1 MNVLGIETSCDE
13 TSVAVVRDGVEILSN
28 FIASQVDIHA
38 LTGGVVPE
46 VAARKHVERLSVL
59 IQEALHRAG
68 IGYGEID
75 LIAVTNRPGLVG
87 ALMVGVSAGK
97 ALAYALGKPI
107 VAVHHLEGH
116 IASNFLTAPDLR
128 FPFVCLIVSGGHTD
142 LHIVEGH
149 GRRHRLGSTRDDAA
163 GEAFDKAARLLG
175 LGYPGG
181 PVIDRTAKRG
191 DPKAIAFPRA
201 WLEEGSYDFSF
212 SGLKTALLRHVQ
224 QAGETLNVADVAAS
238 FQEAIVEVLVG
249 KAIRAAQEYGIPRI
263 AVCGGVA
270 ANSRLKEAMSE
281 EASKRGY
288 QLVVPPLVL
297 CTDNA
302 AMIASAGYFQYTTA
316 GASPMDF
323 DTIASEALAG

>member
-1 MNVLGIETSCDE
+1 VKILGIETSCDE

-28 FIASQVDIHA
+28 VIASQVDIHA

-46 VAARKHVERLSVL
+46 VAARKHVERLSV
-59 IQEALHRAG
+59 IIEEALGRAG
-68 IGYGEID
+68 IGYADVD
-75 LIAVTNRPGLVG
+75 LVAVTNRPGLVG

-116 IASNFLTAPDLR
+116 IASNFLTVPDLH

-149 GRRHRLGSTRDDAA
+149 GRRRRLGSTRDDAA
-163 GEAFDKAARLLG
+163 GEAFDKAARLLN

-181 PVIDRTAKRG
+181 PVIDRKAKEG
-191 DPKAIAFPRA
+191 NPQAVAFPRA

-212 SGLKTALLRHVQ
+212 SGLKTALLRYVRQ
-224 QAGETLNVADVAAS
+224 MGDSLNVADTAAS
-238 FQEAIVEVLVG
+238 FQEAIVDVLVG
-249 KAIRAAQEYGIPRI
+249 KTIRAAEESGIPRI

-270 ANSRLKEAMSE
+270 ANSRLKAVMSE
-281 EASKRGY
+281 EAGKRGY
-288 QLVVPPLVL
+288 QLVIPPLIL

-302 AMIASAGYFQYTTA
+302 AMIASAGYFHYITT
-316 GASPMDF
+316 GASEMNF

>member
-28 FIASQVDIHA
+28 LIASQVDIHA

-59 IQEALHRAG
+59 IQEALHQAG

-149 GRRHRLGSTRDDAA
+149 GRRRRLGSTRDDAA

-191 DPKAIAFPRA
+191 APKAIAFPRA

-212 SGLKTALLRHVQ
+212 SGLKTALLRYVQ
-224 QAGETLNVADVAAS
+224 QAGDALNVADAAAS
-238 FQEAIVEVLVG
+238 FQEAVVEVLVNR
-249 KAIRAAQEYGIPRI
+249 AVRAAEEYGVPRI

-281 EASKRGY
+281 EAGKRGY
-288 QLVVPPLVL
+288 HLVVPPPVL

-302 AMIASAGYFQYTTA
+302 AMIASAGYFHYITF
-316 GASPMDF
+316 GASGIDF

>member
-1 MNVLGIETSCDE
+1 MYVLGIETSCDE

-28 FIASQVDIHA
+28 LIASQVDIHA

-46 VAARKHVERLSVL
+46 VAARKHVERLGVL
-59 IQEALHRAG
+59 LEEALHRANLR
-68 IGYGEID
+68 YADID

-116 IASNFLTAPDLR
+116 IASNFLAQPDLQ

-149 GRRHRLGSTRDDAA
+149 GRRRRLGSTRDDAA
-163 GEAFDKAARLLG
+163 GEAFDKGARLLG

-181 PVIDRTAKRG
+181 PHIDRAAKG
-191 DPKAIAFPRA
+191 GNPQAIAFPRA

-212 SGLKTALLRHVQ
+212 SGLKTALLRYVQ
-224 QAGETLNVADVAAS
+224 QAGDALNVADAAAS

-249 KAIRAAQEYGIPRI
+249 KALRAAEEYGIPRI

-270 ANSRLKEAMSE
+270 ANSRLKELLSE
-281 EASKRGY
+281 EAGKRGY

-302 AMIASAGYFQYTTA
+302 AMIAAAGYFQYTTS
-316 GASPMDF
+316 GATSIDF

>member
-28 FIASQVDIHA
+28 LIASQVDIHA

-46 VAARKHVERLSVL
+46 VAARKHVESLSVL
-59 IQEALHRAG
+59 VEEALHQAG
-68 IGYGEID
+68 IGYGDVD

-116 IASNFLTAPDLR
+116 IASNFLTAPDLQ

-149 GRRHRLGSTRDDAA
+149 GRRRRLGVTRDDAA

-181 PVIDRTAKRG
+181 PVIDRTARLG
-191 DPKAIAFPRA
+191 NPQAIAFPRA

-212 SGLKTALLRHVQ
+212 SGLKTALLRYVQ
-224 QAGETLNVADVAAS
+224 QAGDALNVADAAAS

-249 KAIRAAQEYGIPRI
+249 KAVRAAEEYGIPRI

-270 ANSRLKEAMSE
+270 ANSRLKELMSE
-281 EASKRGY
+281 EAGRRGY

-302 AMIASAGYFQYTTA
+302 AMIASAGYFQYITF
-316 GASPMDF
+316 GGSDMNF
-323 DTIASEALAG
+323 DTIASEVLAG

>member
-28 FIASQVDIHA
+28 LIASQVDIHT

-46 VAARKHVERLSVL
+46 VAARKHVERLSVV
-59 IQEALHRAG
+59 IDQALQKANL
-68 IGYGEID
+68 GYQDID

-97 ALAYALGKPI
+97 ALAYTLGKPV

-116 IASNFLTAPDLR
+116 VASNFLTAPDLQ

-149 GRRHRLGSTRDDAA
+149 GRRRRLGSTRDDAA

-181 PVIDRTAKRG
+181 PVIDRTAKTG
-191 DPKAIAFPRA
+191 NPQAIALPRA

-212 SGLKTALLRHVQ
+212 SGLKTALLRYVQ
-224 QAGETLNVADVAAS
+224 QTGDRLNVPDAAAS
-238 FQEAIVEVLVG
+238 FQEAVVDVLV
-249 KAIRAAQEYGIPRI
+249 KKTIRAADEYGIPRI
-263 AVCGGVA
+263 GVCGGVA
-270 ANSRLKEAMSE
+270 ANSRLKELMG
-281 EASKRGY
+281 EAAASRGY
-288 QLVVPPLVL
+288 QLVVPPLIL

-302 AMIASAGYFQYTTA
+302 AMIAAAGYFQYLHY
-316 GASPMDF
+316 GASDFDF

>member
-1 MNVLGIETSCDE
+1 MIALGIETSCDE

-28 FIASQVDIHA
+28 LIASQVDIHA

-46 VAARKHVERLSVL
+46 VAARKHVERLTP
-59 IQEALHRAG
+59 IIEEALRRANVSFTD
-68 IGYGEID
+68 ID

-116 IASNFLTAPDLR
+116 IASNFLTAPDLQ

-149 GRRHRLGSTRDDAA
+149 GKRRRLGSTRDDAA

-181 PVIDRTAKRG
+181 PAIDRKAKEG
-191 DPKAIAFPRA
+191 NPQAIAFPTCVAGGRQLRLQLQRA
-201 WLEEGSYDFSF
+201 EDCAVASGAAGGRHAERRRCRRQLSGSHC
-212 SGLKTALLRHVQ
+212 GR
-224 QAGETLNVADVAAS
+224 AGAEDH
-238 FQEAIVEVLVG
+238 
-249 KAIRAAQEYGIPRI
+249 PRG
-263 AVCGGVA
+263 GGVWHPAHRGVRGSGGELAPESGNERGSGQTRLPAGHPA
-270 ANSRLKEAMSE
+270 ADS
-281 EASKRGY
+281 
-288 QLVVPPLVL
+288 VH
-297 CTDNA
+297 
-302 AMIASAGYFQYTTA
+302 
-316 GASPMDF
+316 
-323 DTIASEALAG
+323 

>member
-28 FIASQVDIHA
+28 LIASQVDIHA

-281 EASKRGY
+281 EAGKRGY

-316 GASPMDF
+316 GASSMDF

>member
-1 MNVLGIETSCDE
+1 MYILGIETSCDE

-28 FIASQVDIHA
+28 LIASQVDIHA

-59 IQEALHRAG
+59 LEEALHQAHL
-68 IGYGEID
+68 GYSDID
-75 LIAVTNRPGLVG
+75 LVAVTNRPGLVG

-116 IASNFLTAPDLR
+116 IASNFLTQPDLQ

-142 LHIVEGH
+142 LHLVEGH
-149 GRRHRLGSTRDDAA
+149 GRRRRLGSTRDDAA
-163 GEAFDKAARLLG
+163 GEAFDKGARLLG

-181 PVIDRTAKRG
+181 PLIDRAAKG
-191 DPKAIAFPRA
+191 GNPQAVAFPRA

-212 SGLKTALLRHVQ
+212 SGLKTALLRYVQ
-224 QAGETLNVADVAAS
+224 GAGEALDLADTAAS

-249 KAIRAAQEYGIPRI
+249 KTLRAAEEYGVPRI

-270 ANSRLKEAMSE
+270 ANSRLKEVFQR
-281 EASKRGY
+281 EAERRGY
-288 QLVVPPLVL
+288 QLVVPPPVL

-302 AMIASAGYFQYTTA
+302 AMIAAAGYFQYITA
-316 GASPMDF
+316 GGTAIDF

>member
-1 MNVLGIETSCDE
+1 MYVLGIETSCDE

-28 FIASQVDIHA
+28 LIASQVDIHA

-59 IQEALHRAG
+59 LEEALHQANLRYAD
-68 IGYGEID
+68 ID
-75 LIAVTNRPGLVG
+75 LIAATNRPGLVG
-87 ALMVGVSAGK
+87 ALMVGVSAAK

-116 IASNFLTAPDLR
+116 IASSFLAQPDLR

-149 GRRHRLGSTRDDAA
+149 GRRRRLGSTRDDAA
-163 GEAFDKAARLLG
+163 GEAFDKGARLLG

-181 PVIDRTAKRG
+181 PLIDRAARG
-191 DPKAIAFPRA
+191 GNPQAIAFPIA

-212 SGLKTALLRHVQ
+212 SGLKTALLRYVQ
-224 QAGETLNVADVAAS
+224 QTGGSLNVADTAAS
-238 FQEAIVEVLVG
+238 FQEAIVQVLVG
-249 KAIRAAQEYGIPRI
+249 KTLRAAEEHSIPRI

-270 ANSRLKEAMSE
+270 ANSRLKEALSE
-281 EASKRGY
+281 EARGRGY
-288 QLVVPPLVL
+288 QLVVPPPVL

-302 AMIASAGYFQYTTA
+302 AMIAAAGYFQYITS
-316 GASPMDF
+316 GATRIDF

>member
-1 MNVLGIETSCDE
+1 MYILGIETSCDE

-28 FIASQVDIHA
+28 LIASQVDIHA

-59 IQEALHRAG
+59 LEEALHQAHL
-68 IGYGEID
+68 GYSDID
-75 LIAVTNRPGLVG
+75 LVAVTNRPGLVG

-116 IASNFLTAPDLR
+116 IASNFLTQPDLQ

-142 LHIVEGH
+142 LHLVEGH
-149 GRRHRLGSTRDDAA
+149 GRRRRLGSTRDDAA
-163 GEAFDKAARLLG
+163 GEAFDKGARLLG

-181 PVIDRTAKRG
+181 PLIDRAAKG
-191 DPKAIAFPRA
+191 GNPQAVAFPRA

-212 SGLKTALLRHVQ
+212 SGLKTALLRYVQ
-224 QAGETLNVADVAAS
+224 GAGEALRLADTAAS
-238 FQEAIVEVLVG
+238 FQEAIVQVLVG
-249 KAIRAAQEYGIPRI
+249 KTLRAAEEYGVPRI

-270 ANSRLKEAMSE
+270 ANSRLKEVFQQ
-281 EASKRGY
+281 EAERRGY
-288 QLVVPPLVL
+288 QLVVPPPVL

-302 AMIASAGYFQYTTA
+302 AMIAAAGYFQYITSGGTA
-316 GASPMDF
+316 IDF

>member
-28 FIASQVDIHA
+28 LIASQVDIHA

-59 IQEALHRAG
+59 IQEALHQAG

-149 GRRHRLGSTRDDAA
+149 GRRRRLGSTRDDAA

-191 DPKAIAFPRA
+191 APKAIAFPRA

-212 SGLKTALLRHVQ
+212 SGLKTALLRYVQ
-224 QAGETLNVADVAAS
+224 QAGDALNVADAAAS
-238 FQEAIVEVLVG
+238 FQEAVVEVLVNR
-249 KAIRAAQEYGIPRI
+249 AVRAAEEYGIPRI

-281 EASKRGY
+281 EAGKRGY
-288 QLVVPPLVL
+288 HLVVPPPVL

-302 AMIASAGYFQYTTA
+302 AMIASAGYFHYITF
-316 GASPMDF
+316 GASGIDF

>member
-1 MNVLGIETSCDE
+1 MIVLGIETSCDE

-28 FIASQVDIHA
+28 LIASQVDIHA

-46 VAARKHVERLSVL
+46 VAARKHVERLAPIVD
-59 IQEALHRAG
+59 EALRRAG
-68 IGYGEID
+68 VGYADID
-75 LIAVTNRPGLVG
+75 LVAVTNRPGLVG

-116 IASNFLTAPDLR
+116 IASNFLTAPDLE

-142 LHIVEGH
+142 LHIVEGY
-149 GRRHRLGSTRDDAA
+149 GKRRRLGSTRDDAA

-181 PVIDRTAKRG
+181 PAIDRKAKEGNPR
-191 DPKAIAFPRA
+191 AIAFPRA

-212 SGLKTALLRHVQ
+212 SGLKTALLRLVQ
-224 QAGETLNVADVAAS
+224 QAGDTLNIADAAAS
-238 FQEAIVEVLVG
+238 FQEAIVDVLVQ
-249 KAIRAAQEYGIPRI
+249 KTLRAAEEHGIPRI

-270 ANSRLKEAMSE
+270 ANSRLKAVMSE
-281 EASKRGY
+281 EAGKRGF
-288 QLVVPPLVL
+288 QLVIPPLIL

-302 AMIASAGYFQYTTA
+302 AMIAAAGYFQYVTA
-316 GASPMDF
+316 GASQIGF

>member
-28 FIASQVDIHA
+28 LIASQVDIHA

-59 IQEALHRAG
+59 VEEALHQAG
-68 IGYGEID
+68 AGYRDVD

-116 IASNFLTAPDLR
+116 IASNFLTAPDLQ

-149 GRRHRLGSTRDDAA
+149 GRRRRLGSTRDDAA

-181 PVIDRTAKRG
+181 PAIDRTARSG
-191 DPKAIAFPRA
+191 DPRAIAFPRA

-212 SGLKTALLRHVQ
+212 SGLKTALLRYVQ
-224 QAGETLNVADVAAS
+224 QAGDALNVADAAAS
-238 FQEAIVEVLVG
+238 FQEAVVEVVVN
-249 KAIRAAQEYGIPRI
+249 KTVRAAEEYGIPRI

-270 ANSRLKEAMSE
+270 ANSRLKELISE
-281 EASKRGY
+281 EAGRCGY
-288 QLVVPPLVL
+288 QLVVPPAVL

-302 AMIASAGYFQYTTA
+302 AMIASAGYFQYITF
-316 GASPMDF
+316 GASDIDF
-323 DTIASEALAG
+323 DTIASETLAG